1 MSDTRLERIEQKL
14 DTLADLVLSLM
25 DLLAE
30 ETGDEPPSKTLDGD
44 LDGGE
49 RDQNQPL

>member
-14 DTLADLVLSLM
+14 DTLADLVLNLL

-30 ETGDEPPSKTLDGD
+30 ETGDEPPAKTLDGD
-44 LDGGE
+44 IDGGE
-49 RDQNQPL
+49 RDQSQSL